1 MKNLTE
7 YVNESHKDSELQDI
21 FDLVLKYTPSA
32 AEYNANDGSKDVLG
46 QPLKRGD
53 IILVSG
59 VAYVNRLCPGVYIGP
74 KGLQVEYILVDGY
87 DPNDFRINHL
97 SVGRTKCSNVFKI
110 DEKLLKD

>member
-1 MKNLTE
+1 MKNINE
-7 YVNESHKDSELQDI
+7 YINESYKDSDLQDV
-21 FDLVLKYTPSA
+21 FDLVLKYHNST
-32 AEYNANDGSKDVLG
+32 YNSTDGSKDVLG

-74 KGLQVEYILVDGY
+74 KGSQVEYILANEY
-87 DPNDFRINHL
+87 DENEHQIN
-97 SVGRTKCSNVFKI
+97 SQWVCRTKCCNVFKI